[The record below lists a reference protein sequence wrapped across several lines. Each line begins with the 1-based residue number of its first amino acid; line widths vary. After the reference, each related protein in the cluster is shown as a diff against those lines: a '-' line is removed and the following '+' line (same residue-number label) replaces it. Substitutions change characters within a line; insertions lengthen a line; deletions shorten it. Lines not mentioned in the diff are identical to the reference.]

1 MDVRLAPGPEFDRIR
16 RLVEAVGSRAPV
28 AAGAGGPGDDAA
40 VLEPPPGE
48 KLVASSDLSV
58 EGVHFQRAWLTW
70 ETVGRRA
77 VASALSDLA
86 AMAAR
91 PLGVLLSVALPPELD
106 VEVLEELAAGAGRV
120 LAAAEAPLLG
130 GDLSSSPGP
139 VVLDVAVLGSAVRP
153 VGRAGASPGDELWVT
168 GELGGAAAAVQ
179 AWTRSLEP
187 DPRARRAFERP
198 SPRLAEAR
206 WLAERAHPTA
216 LIDLS
221 DGLAGDAAH
230 VAAASGVR
238 AELDADAVPLAPPL
252 DEFADRGAALRL
264 AAGGGEDYELLVAV
278 PPGALDEAARSFER
292 RFGLPLTRLGRLEE
306 GRGVGWS
313 GRDAGAL
320 TGPTGGFDHF
330 SGMGR

>member
-16 RLVEAVGSRAPV
+16 RLVRAAGARAP

-40 VLEPPPGE
+40 VVEAPPGQ
-48 KLVASSDLSV
+48 KLVVSSDLSV

-70 ETVGRRA
+70 GTVGHRA

-106 VEVLEELAAGAGRV
+106 VEVLEELAEGAGRV
-120 LAAAEAPLLG
+120 LAAAGAPLLG

-139 VVLDVAVLGSAVRP
+139 VVVDVVVVGAAARP
-153 VGRAGASPGDELWVT
+153 VGRAGARSGDELWVT

-198 SPRLAEAR
+198 APRLEEAR
-206 WLAERAHPTA
+206 WLAERARPTA

-238 AELDADAVPLAPPL
+238 AVLDADAVPLAPPL

-264 AAGGGEDYELLVAV
+264 AAGGGEDYELLVAA
-278 PPGALDEAARSFER
+278 PPGALEGQAGSFEK

-306 GRGVGWS
+306 GRGVRWIGQ
-313 GRDAGAL
+313 DAGSLAGL
-320 TGPTGGFDHF
+320 TGGFDHF
-330 SGMGR
+330 PGTGR